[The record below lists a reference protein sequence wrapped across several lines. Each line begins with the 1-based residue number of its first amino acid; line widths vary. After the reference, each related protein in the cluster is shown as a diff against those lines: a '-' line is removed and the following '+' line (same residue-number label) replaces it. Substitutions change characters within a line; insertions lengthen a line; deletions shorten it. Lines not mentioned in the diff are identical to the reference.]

1 MTSSNLLGDYLQ
13 AEKAA
18 YCNFSPSV
26 QFKPGY
32 SPKTTTKIRRVHRVA
47 AKKGMF

>member
-1 MTSSNLLGDYLQ
+1 MTPSTILGDYLH

-18 YCNFSPSV
+18 YCNFSPSA

-32 SPKTTTKIRRVHRVA
+32 SPKTTAKIRRVHRIT